1 MASPRASSA
10 TVIGLT
16 GSFGSGCTTFIAD
29 GILVKRG
36 YKKISLSDILKEQYV
51 GQKGDIPTTGRRR
64 ALQDFGDEMRKTK
77 DEDYFAQEA
86 IGRISKERKAGGAER
101 WVVDSFKNP
110 AEIHAFREMFTRF
123 YLFGVCAD
131 EQTRWK
137 RVETTFDGDYRAFKQ
152 VDTNDRGEDNDSY
165 GQRVGD
171 CFLEADIVI
180 SNDKRIES
188 MLGEDFQELEGRVG
202 AYAELAETPLTRRQP
217 RREEMFMTMAYAASQ
232 RSSCMKRKVGAVI
245 VVNETGTVV
254 SSGFN
259 EVPGT
264 GRPCKVEFGKC
275 HRQLLRERFAA
286 DLKDKALVVDGK
298 EEELMA
304 RIRRTFRMLDRCRA
318 LHAEEKAIVGLAR
331 NGGSL
336 QLEKCTLYC
345 TTYPC
350 RMCANKISD
359 LGIGKVVYLEPYP
372 DEEAKPILNG
382 KDEFFEGVTSRGYF
396 RVYGEEK

>member
-1 MASPRASSA
+1 MATSELRRP

-29 GILVKRG
+29 GILVERG
-36 YKKISLSDILKEQYV
+36 YKKVSLSDILKEQYV
-51 GQKGDIPTTGRRR
+51 EQKGAIPTTGRRR
-64 ALQDFGDEMRKTK
+64 VLQDFGDEMRKTK
-77 DEDYFAQEA
+77 GKGYFAQEA
-86 IGRISKERKAGGAER
+86 IGRISEEQKASEAGR

-110 AEIHAFREMFTRF
+110 EEIHAFREAYPRF

-131 EQTRWK
+131 EETRWK
-137 RVETTFDGDYRAFKQ
+137 RVEGSFGGDHRAFTQ
-152 VDTNDRGEDNDSY
+152 ADANDRGEENEDY

-171 CFLEADIVI
+171 CFLETDIVI
-180 SNDKRIES
+180 SNDKHIPDTI
-188 MLGEDFQELEGRVG
+188 GEDFRELQGRVG

-217 RREEMFMTMAYAASQ
+217 RREETFMTMAYAASQ

-245 VVNETGTVV
+245 VDETGTVV

-264 GRPCKVEFGKC
+264 ERPCKAEFEKC

-286 DLKDKALVVDGK
+286 DLKDAGLVVQGK
-298 EEELMA
+298 EKELMD
-304 RIRRTFRMLDRCRA
+304 RIRRKFRMLDYCRA

-336 QLEKCTLYC
+336 QLKECTLYC

-350 RMCANKISD
+350 KMCANKIAD

-372 DEEAKPILNG
+372 DEEAKPILKN